1 MKFNWRVKN
10 PCLGKPFLPEQGVGI
25 TNKAEWHDWHEFF
38 WEEAMVQRT
47 LPDKPR
53 PLTGPNVI
61 FPELSFE
68 IMSVV
73 YEVHNQLG
81 PGYPEEI
88 YQRAAAME
96 FNLRNVSIEEQKV
109 IPVCYKGKQMGTF
122 RLDMVV
128 DGKIILEFKA
138 VSELNDLFKQQT

>member
-1 MKFNWRVKN
+1 MQSS
-10 PCLGKPFLPEQGVGI
+10 LL
-25 TNKAEWHDWHEFF
+25 
-38 WEEAMVQRT
+38 
-47 LPDKPR
+47 DKPR

-61 FPELSFE
+61 YPELSYD

-73 YEVHNQLG
+73 FEVHNHLG

-88 YQRAAAME
+88 YQRAVEME
-96 FNLRNVSIEEQKV
+96 FLSRQIFYEEQKAV
-109 IPVCYKGKQMGTF
+109 QVMYKGKQVGVF

-138 VSELNDLFKQQT
+138 VSELNDLFKQQTLSYLKSIGLKLGILINFGSQRIEYVRIAN

>member
-1 MKFNWRVKN
+1 M
-10 PCLGKPFLPEQGVGI
+10 
-25 TNKAEWHDWHEFF
+25 
-38 WEEAMVQRT
+38 QRS
-47 LPDKPR
+47 LLDKPR

-61 FPELSFE
+61 YPELSFE

-88 YQRAAAME
+88 YQRAVAME
-96 FNLRNVSIEEQKV
+96 FTLRKIPIEEQKV
-109 IPVCYKGKQMGTF
+109 IQVMYKGKQMGVF

-138 VSELNDLFKQQT
+138 VSELNNLFKQQTLSYLKAIGLKLGILINFGAQRVEYVRIAN

>member
-1 MKFNWRVKN
+1 MI
-10 PCLGKPFLPEQGVGI
+10 Q
-25 TNKAEWHDWHEFF
+25 H
-38 WEEAMVQRT
+38 T

-61 FPELSFE
+61 FPELSYE
-68 IMSVV
+68 VMSVV

-96 FNLRNVSIEEQKV
+96 FSLRNIPIEEQKV
-109 IPVCYKGKQMGTF
+109 IPVFYKGKQMGTF

-138 VSELNDLFKQQT
+138 VSELNDLFKQQTLSYLKATDLKLGILINFGAQKVEYVRIAY

>member
-1 MKFNWRVKN
+1 M
-10 PCLGKPFLPEQGVGI
+10 
-25 TNKAEWHDWHEFF
+25 
-38 WEEAMVQRT
+38 QRS
-47 LPDKPR
+47 LLDKPR

-61 FPELSFE
+61 YPELSFE

-88 YQRAAAME
+88 YQRAVAME
-96 FNLRNVSIEEQKV
+96 FTLRKIPIEEQKV
-109 IPVCYKGKQMGTF
+109 IQVMYKGKQMGVF

-138 VSELNDLFKQQT
+138 VSELNNLFKQQTLSYLKATGLKLGILINFGAQRVEYVRIAN

>member
-1 MKFNWRVKN
+1 M
-10 PCLGKPFLPEQGVGI
+10 
-25 TNKAEWHDWHEFF
+25 T
-38 WEEAMVQRT
+38 QRT

-96 FNLRNVSIEEQKV
+96 FTLRKVPIEEQKV
-109 IPVCYKGKQMGTF
+109 IPVMYKGKQMGVF

-138 VSELNDLFKQQT
+138 VSELNDLFKQQTLSYLKATGLKLGILINFGVARIEYVRIAN

>member
-1 MKFNWRVKN
+1 M
-10 PCLGKPFLPEQGVGI
+10 
-25 TNKAEWHDWHEFF
+25 
-38 WEEAMVQRT
+38 QRS
-47 LPDKPR
+47 LLDKPR

-61 FPELSFE
+61 LPELSFE

-88 YQRAAAME
+88 YQRAVGME
-96 FNLRNVSIEEQKV
+96 FALRKIPIEEQKV
-109 IPVCYKGKQMGTF
+109 IPVMYKGKQMGIF

-128 DGKIILEFKA
+128 NGKIILEFKA
-138 VSELNDLFKQQT
+138 VSELNSLFKQQTLSYLKATGLNLGILINFGAQRVEYVRIAN

>member
-1 MKFNWRVKN
+1 MQRS
-10 PCLGKPFLPEQGVGI
+10 LLD
-25 TNKAEWHDWHEFF
+25 KA
-38 WEEAMVQRT
+38 
-47 LPDKPR
+47 R

-61 FPELSFE
+61 FPKLSFE

-88 YQRAAAME
+88 YQRAASME
-96 FNLRNVSIEEQKV
+96 FALRKIPIEEQKV
-109 IPVCYKGKQMGTF
+109 IQVMYKGNQMGTF

-128 DGKIILEFKA
+128 DDKIILEFKA
-138 VSELNDLFKQQT
+138 VSELNDLLSNKPCLIFDHRTLLTK